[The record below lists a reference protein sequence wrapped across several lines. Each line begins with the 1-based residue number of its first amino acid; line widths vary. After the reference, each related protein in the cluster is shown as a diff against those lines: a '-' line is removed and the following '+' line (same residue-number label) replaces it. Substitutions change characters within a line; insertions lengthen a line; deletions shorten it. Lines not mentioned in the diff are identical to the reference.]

1 MILKKACSILLL
13 LVFLFNAVG
22 YKVVFFYL
30 EQQADIR
37 LEMKIKTL
45 HDADKQLITVKIPIN
60 LPYQTDWREFESIDG
75 EMTYKGKTYKYVKR
89 KVLRDTLILVCIDHR
104 EKSQIEKRSSDYFK
118 KVNDLASENNKK
130 PQLKLAKMDYYQEVT
145 DRFLGLPGFNIIQQ
159 NQFAYPTQIAYG
171 FPSKFKMPPRK
182 QTA

>member
-37 LEMKIKTL
+37 LETKIKTL
-45 HDADKQLITVKIPIN
+45 HEADTQLITVKIPIN

-118 KVNDLASENNKK
+118 KVNDLASDNKK

-145 DRFLGLPGFNIIQQ
+145 DLSVLLPGFNILQQ
-159 NQFAYPTQIAYG
+159 NQFAYASRIEYG
-171 FPSKFKMPPRK
+171 YPSNFKMPPRK